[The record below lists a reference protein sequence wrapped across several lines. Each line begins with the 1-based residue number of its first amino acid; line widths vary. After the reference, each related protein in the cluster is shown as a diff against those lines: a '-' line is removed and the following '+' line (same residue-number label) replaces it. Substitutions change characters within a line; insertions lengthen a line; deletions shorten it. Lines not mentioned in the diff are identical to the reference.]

1 MLGWFRLYGMA
12 AAASKVETT
21 ALKAI
26 CQKKSDCFKK
36 KLPLLHLHILT
47 VERCCHS
54 NTTTTESH
62 VLMLHCNTPSS
73 RLSKK
78 THLKRSYVASD
89 LGSLLKHFNI

>member
-47 VERCCHS
+47 VERCCFQYNYHRVS
-54 NTTTTESH
+54 CSDAPTTLQHTIVSIE
-62 VLMLHCNTPSS
+62 
-73 RLSKK
+73 
-78 THLKRSYVASD
+78 
-89 LGSLLKHFNI
+89 

>member
-47 VERCCHS
+47 VERCCFQYNH
-54 NTTTTESH
+54 TES
-62 VLMLHCNTPSS
+62 C
-73 RLSKK
+73 
-78 THLKRSYVASD
+78 SD
-89 LGSLLKHFNI
+89 TQTTLQHTIVSNE